1 MADSSSAV
9 AVKTVLLV
17 GGGSGGHVLPNLA
30 VAERLAEPL
39 AAHLVLSV
47 RPLDAKIAASSGLPH
62 TAIPAAPLRV
72 RPRAGLR
79 FLRDYRRGVRATAE
93 VIRRTD
99 AAAVVAT
106 GGFVSGPA
114 VAAARRVGLPV
125 ALVSLDA
132 VPGRANRRSAR
143 QATEVFTAF
152 PAHPDTPALPRAEV
166 IGYPLR
172 RRAVTAMDPA
182 DARRRYGLD
191 PQRPTLLV
199 FAGSQGA
206 RTINRVMALFYERE
220 TWGSSGWQAL
230 HIAGPGS
237 DADAPPASASVRVLP
252 YCDDMGPAW
261 AAADAA
267 VTRAGAGTVAEAWAN
282 AVPGVMFPYPFHR
295 DEHQR
300 HNAAPLVR
308 LGGAVVLRDRIDP
321 AENLGPLTETFAS
334 KLADDANRRAMASAL
349 RKHPPRDGAQRLAD
363 WVAAACLA

>member
-1 MADSSSAV
+1 M
-9 AVKTVLLV
+9 LLV
-17 GGGSGGHVLPNLA
+17 GGGSGGHILPNLA

-47 RPLDAKIAASSGLPH
+47 RPLDATIAAAAGRPH
-62 TAIPAAPLRV
+62 TAIPAAPLRF
-72 RPRAGLR
+72 RPRQGLR

-93 VIRRTD
+93 LIQRTD

-114 VAAARRVGLPV
+114 VAAARRAGLPV
-125 ALVSLDA
+125 ALISLDA

-143 QATEVFTAF
+143 QANDVFTAF
-152 PAHPDTPALPRAEV
+152 PPHGHSPVLPRAEV

-172 RRAVTAMDPA
+172 RQAVSTTDPS
-182 DARRRYGLD
+182 DARRRLDLD

-206 RTINRVMALFYERE
+206 RTINRAMTLFYDHEMWRE
-220 TWGSSGWQAL
+220 SGWQAL
-230 HIAGPGS
+230 HIAGLG
-237 DADAPPASASVRVLP
+237 AEAHAPPASTDVRVQA
-252 YCDDMGPAW
+252 YCDDMGLAW

-282 AVPGVMFPYPFHR
+282 AVPCVMLPYPFHQ

-300 HNAAPLVR
+300 HNAAPLVT
-308 LGGAVVLRDRIDP
+308 LGGAVILRDRIEPD
-321 AENLGPLTETFAS
+321 ENLGPLVQAFAS
-334 KLADDANRRAMASAL
+334 ELADDANRRKMTSAL
-349 RKHPPRDGAQRLAD
+349 QGHPPRDGAQRLAD
-363 WVAAACLA
+363 WLAAACLP